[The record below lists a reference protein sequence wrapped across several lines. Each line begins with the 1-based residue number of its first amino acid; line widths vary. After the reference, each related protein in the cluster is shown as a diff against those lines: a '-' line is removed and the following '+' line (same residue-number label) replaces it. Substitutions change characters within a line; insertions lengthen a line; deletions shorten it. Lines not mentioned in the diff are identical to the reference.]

1 VRGHMAKIFR
11 GSDAHVR
18 AELDVVSSC
27 IVKAN
32 IFSFCKRTRVEE
44 GEHLSWLAQ
53 QPRSGLYKDNI

>member
-32 IFSFCKRTRVEE
+32 IFFF
-44 GEHLSWLAQ
+44 L
-53 QPRSGLYKDNI
+53 